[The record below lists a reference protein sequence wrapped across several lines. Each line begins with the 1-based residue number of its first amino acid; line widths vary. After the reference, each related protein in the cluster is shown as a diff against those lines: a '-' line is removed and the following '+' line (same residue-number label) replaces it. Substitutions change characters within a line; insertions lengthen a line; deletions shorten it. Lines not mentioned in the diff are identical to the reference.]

1 MWIAVI
7 PRFRG
12 LLANMQA
19 DADEVDHVLKRTR
32 GVVGSL
38 NRAYYG
44 GTDEGPDAK
53 IVGSWGKDTTVSPS
67 GDVDVYYLLPV
78 AEHQR
83 FNNYL
88 GNGQSAL
95 LASVRDKLLVTYRQT
110 EISGDGQV
118 VIVAF
123 NDLPDIEIAPSF
135 LLADGK
141 YLLPDSNSGGAW
153 ITADPDA
160 EKLAL
165 DVSDRE
171 HNNNARALV
180 RIVKCWRR
188 HCNVPI
194 KSFYLELLVCE
205 FLPTC
210 SWRTF
215 GLYFYDWIVR
225 DFFRFLVT
233 KSNAWVFAPGTHEAM
248 NIGEGW
254 LPRAE
259 TALARAEKAC
269 EYETADLISL
279 AGVEWQ
285 KIFGP
290 AIPESV

>member
-19 DADEVDHVLKRTR
+19 DADEVDHASKRTS

-53 IVGSWGKDTTVSPS
+53 IIGSWGKGTTVSPS

-78 AEHQR
+78 AEHER

-95 LASVRDKLLVTYRQT
+95 LASVRDKLLETYPQT

-118 VIVAF
+118 VVVTF
-123 NDLPDIEIAPSF
+123 NDLPKIEIAPSF
-135 LLADGK
+135 LLTDGK
-141 YLLPDSNSGGAW
+141 YRLPDSNSGGSW

-160 EKLAL
+160 EKRAL
-165 DVSDRE
+165 DVSDQDN
-171 HNNNARALV
+171 NNNARALV
-180 RIVKCWRR
+180 KMVKCWRR

-194 KSFYLELLVCE
+194 KSFHLELLV
-205 FLPTC
+205 
-210 SWRTF
+210 
-215 GLYFYDWIVR
+215 
-225 DFFRFLVT
+225 
-233 KSNAWVFAPGTHEAM
+233 
-248 NIGEGW
+248 
-254 LPRAE
+254 
-259 TALARAEKAC
+259 
-269 EYETADLISL
+269 
-279 AGVEWQ
+279 
-285 KIFGP
+285 
-290 AIPESV
+290 